1 MLPAFSGELKMP
13 PVRVSRREELTDS
26 NVTGPNPSNKDREG
40 EQVLLEFQKC
50 RWQQEASAAKAERQ
64 RTSALALDLPLVEN
78 PLPFIFPLIS
88 PISCCNC
95 SSS

>member
-26 NVTGPNPSNKDREG
+26 NVTGPNPSNKDRER
-40 EQVLLEFQKC
+40 EQVLLEFRKC

-64 RTSALALDLPLVEN
+64 RTSALDLPLVEN
-78 PLPFIFPLIS
+78 PLPFIFPPIS